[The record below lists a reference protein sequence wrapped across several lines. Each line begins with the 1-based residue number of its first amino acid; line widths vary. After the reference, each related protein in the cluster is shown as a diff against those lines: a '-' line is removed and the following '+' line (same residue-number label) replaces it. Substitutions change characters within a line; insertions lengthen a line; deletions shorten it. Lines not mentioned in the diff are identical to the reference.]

1 MLESYWE
8 SVDGQCKTV
17 QIDLLQSKVKD
28 ILDNIYGGSSAEHLG
43 VNKTTEIF
51 RRWYYWLHAR
61 SDIEGGANASPVQLA
76 LIPEF

>member
-1 MLESYWE
+1 MLECHRKPA
-8 SVDGQCKTV
+8 DGQCKTV
-17 QIDLLQSKVKD
+17 QIDLTQRKVKD
-28 ILDNIYGGSSAEHLG
+28 ILGNIHGGSSAGHLG
-43 VNKTTEIF
+43 IYKTIDKF